1 MILNECILL
10 KKASAAMNIVSVLS
24 IEPSSS
30 FFKTVM
36 VAFVYNEI
44 DESSKKRNNI
54 AEWFFSILHNKFLIS
69 KSEIAV
75 YYEML
80 DKLVANDIIKSEK
93 SYLFFEDMKYIKKL
107 TKSKINIIKSVL
119 QINDADFARL
129 FIQYV

>member
-36 VAFVYNEI
+36 VAFVFNEI